1 MSNSHGIARLPDL
14 PDFDAIID
22 VRSPAE
28 FAEDHVPGAIN
39 CPVLDN
45 EERARIGTIYK
56 QVSAFEARKIGAA
69 LVAKNIATHLQTQ
82 FLDKPR
88 EWRPLIYCWRG
99 GQRSGSFTTW
109 MRMIGWNACQLA
121 GGYKTY
127 RHNVIERLGE
137 LPATLRLIVVCGA
150 TGSGK
155 TRLLEALA
163 AEGAQVL
170 DLENIACHKGS
181 VLGTMPG
188 RPQPNQKYFETGL
201 CRALSGFDPDAPVFV
216 EAESRKIGRI
226 QVPEPLL
233 EVMRASPCIAIEAT
247 REARLEFLL
256 RDYAYLGD
264 DVADLRS
271 RIDMLKG
278 LQSNETISRWH
289 EQAATRNFADLF
301 AGFID
306 DHYDPH
312 YHRSQNRNFPRFPDA
327 IKIPTTDL
335 GPESLR
341 AMAREILARLS
352 GAVAR

>member
-1 MSNSHGIARLPDL
+1 MSNSHGIARLPEIAE
-14 PDFDAIID
+14 FDAIID

-28 FAEDHVPGAIN
+28 FAEDHIPGAIN

-45 EERARIGTIYK
+45 EERARVGTIYK

-69 LVAKNIATHLQTQ
+69 LVAKNIARHLEAQ

-88 EWRPLIYCWRG
+88 TWRPLIYCWRG
-99 GQRSGSFTTW
+99 GQRSGSFSTW
-109 MRMIGWNACQLA
+109 MRMIGWDACQLA

-127 RHNVIERLGE
+127 RHSVIERIGV
-137 LPATLRLIVVCGA
+137 LPVQFRFIVVCGA

-170 DLENIACHKGS
+170 DLEDLACHKGS
-181 VLGTMPG
+181 VLGAMPG
-188 RPQPNQKYFETGL
+188 RPQPNQKYFETSL
-201 CRALSGFDPDAPVFV
+201 CLALSRFDAQLPVFV

-233 EVMRASPCIAIEAT
+233 EVMRASQCVAIEAT
-247 REARLEFLL
+247 REARLIFLL

-264 DVADLRS
+264 DIAALQS

-278 LQSNETISRWH
+278 LQSNETIARWH
-289 EQAATRNFADLF
+289 DQAAAGNFAELF

-312 YHRSQNRNFPRFPDA
+312 YHRSQNRNFPRFVDA
-327 IKIPTTDL
+327 LSIPATDL
-335 GPESLR
+335 GPDSLR
-341 AMAREILARLS
+341 AMAREI
-352 GAVAR
+352 VARFE

>member
-1 MSNSHGIARLPDL
+1 MSNSRGIARIPELG
-14 PDFDAIID
+14 DFDTIID

-45 EERARIGTIYK
+45 EERARVGTLYK
-56 QVSAFEARKIGAA
+56 QVSPFDARKIGAA
-69 LVAKNIATHLQTQ
+69 LVAKNIAMHLETQ

-88 EWRPLIYCWRG
+88 GWRPLVYCWRG

-109 MRMIGWNACQLA
+109 MRMIGWDACQLA
-121 GGYKTY
+121 GGYKSY
-127 RHNVIERLGE
+127 RHHVIEQVAF
-137 LPATLRLIVVCGA
+137 LPARFRFIVICGA
-150 TGSGK
+150 TGSAK

-163 AEGAQVL
+163 GEGAQVL
-170 DLENIACHKGS
+170 DLEDLACHKGS
-181 VLGTMPG
+181 VLGAMPG
-188 RPQPNQKYFETGL
+188 RPQPNQKYFETSL
-201 CRALSGFDPDAPVFV
+201 CQVLSGFDPQMPVFV
-216 EAESRKIGRI
+216 EAESRKIGRL

-233 EVMRASPCIAIEAT
+233 EAMRASPCIAIEAT

-264 DVADLRS
+264 DVADLQS

-289 EQAATRNFADLF
+289 EQAASRNFAELF

-312 YHRSQNRNFPRFPDA
+312 YHRSQNRNFPRFADA
-327 IKIPTTDL
+327 TKIAADDL
-335 GPESLR
+335 GPDSLR
-341 AMAREILARLS
+341 AMAREILARSLAL
-352 GAVAR
+352 GDA